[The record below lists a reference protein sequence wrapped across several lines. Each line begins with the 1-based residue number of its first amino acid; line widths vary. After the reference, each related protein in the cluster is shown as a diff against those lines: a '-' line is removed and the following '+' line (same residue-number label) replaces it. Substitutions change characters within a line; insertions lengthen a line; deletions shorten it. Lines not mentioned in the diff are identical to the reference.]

1 MTARSISHNWNRPES
16 EPVTDT
22 QPSLGDKLATTNPAT
37 VEARRQAS
45 PKQAIK
51 NEVEAYRDEI
61 KRALPIGF
69 VGGQERFVRTVLSAV
84 ANDKTGQ
91 LVTCSPRSIIGA
103 ALQAAQLG
111 LTPGVL
117 GEAWLVKYKGE
128 CTFQVGYK
136 GLIALASRAGI
147 TIQAYSVYD
156 RDEFSY
162 ALGLEQTLHHVPADG
177 DRGNPHHWYA
187 VARDRATSQLM
198 GFAVL
203 DRFEVDRLKKMNPAV
218 KAGKRSPWDDNYD
231 AMALTK
237 AVRAVCKFLPMS
249 VDMSTAV
256 ASDGV
261 VRTEYDAQPDEFQTV
276 YDDDIIDGEVVE

>member
-1 MTARSISHNWNRPES
+1 MP
-16 EPVTDT
+16 D
-22 QPSLGDKLATTNPAT
+22 QPSLTAALDTAKPSTSVAKLT
-37 VEARRQAS
+37 

-51 NEVEAYRDEI
+51 NEVEAYKQEI
-61 KRALPIGF
+61 KRALPDGF
-69 VGGQERFVRTVLSAV
+69 AGGQERFARTVLSVV
-84 ANDKTGQ
+84 ANDKSGQ
-91 LVTCSPRSIIGA
+91 LIKCSPRSIIGA

-117 GEAWLVKYKGE
+117 GEAWLVAYKGE

-136 GLIALASRAGI
+136 GLIALAARAGI
-147 TIQAYSVYD
+147 TIQAFSVYD

-162 ALGLEQTLHHVPADG
+162 ELGLTQTLTHKPADG
-177 DRGNPHHWYA
+177 DRGEPHHWYA
-187 VARDRATSQLM
+187 VAKDRASGQLM
-198 GFAVL
+198 GFAVV
-203 DRFEVDRLKKMNPAV
+203 DKFEVEKRRKMNPAV

-249 VDMSTAV
+249 VDMGAAL

-261 VRTEYDAQPDEFQTV
+261 VRTEIDAQPDEFQSP
-276 YDDDIIDGEVVE
+276 YDDDDYTEAEIVE

>member
-1 MTARSISHNWNRPES
+1 M
-16 EPVTDT
+16 T
-22 QPSLGDKLATTNPAT
+22 QPSLNDAIAETKPATTAGNG
-37 VEARRQAS
+37 VARLS

-51 NEVEAYRDEI
+51 NEVEAYRNEI
-61 KRALPIGF
+61 KRALPDGF
-69 VGGQERFVRTVLSAV
+69 VGGQERFVRTVLSVV
-84 ANDKTGQ
+84 ANDKSGQ
-91 LVTCSPRSIIGA
+91 LIKCSPRSIIGA

-117 GEAWLVKYKGE
+117 GEAWLVAYKDE

-147 TIQAYSVYD
+147 SIQAFSVYTK
-156 RDEFSY
+156 DEFSY
-162 ALGLEQTLHHVPADG
+162 ELGLNPTLTHKPADG
-177 DRGNPHHWYA
+177 NRGEPIYWYA
-187 VARDRATSQLM
+187 VARDRATGQLM
-198 GFAVL
+198 GFAVV
-203 DRFEVDRLKKMNPAV
+203 DKFEVEQRRKMNPAV

-256 ASDGV
+256 VSDGV
-261 VRTEYDAQPDEFQTV
+261 VRTEYDAQADEFQTP
-276 YDDDIIDGEVVE
+276 YDDDIVDGEVVEG